1 MLSLGCSLSALG
13 QAEETTPAT
22 TAMKAV
28 AEQVEGDWT
37 DGRWNRVDVGPFMSA
52 SIHTPHGR
60 TLKGIAIKV
69 GDESQATVCFNTE
82 LLGYSAAWADGFLE
96 FDPRRYGLIGRT
108 KTKGP
113 YAVCQRHRPGLGT

>member
-1 MLSLGCSLSALG
+1 
-13 QAEETTPAT
+13 
-22 TAMKAV
+22 MKAV

-52 SIHTPHGR
+52 SVHTPHGR

-69 GDESQATVCFNTE
+69 GSTTQATTVCFNTE

-96 FDPRRYGLIGRT
+96 FDWVHSVQLNSFEDLCSTIHDANKRKAISPTQFNHQSTRGHCIMQ
-108 KTKGP
+108 
-113 YAVCQRHRPGLGT
+113 VCC